1 MSTIAIDAM
10 GGDHAPKE
18 IVHGGVDASRNG
30 HDVVLIGDQARI
42 KPILDEVGVD
52 LPIVHAS
59 ETIGMT
65 DDPATAIREKRDA
78 SISVAARLV
87 KSGEVDGLIS
97 AGSTGAAMAAA
108 TFMIGRLP
116 GVSRPAIA
124 SYFPSGSVVL
134 DMGANLS
141 CRPTDLAQFAVMG
154 AALARAHYGVDK
166 PTVGLL
172 NIGGEAGKGRALEQE
187 AYKLLEALP
196 HVDFVGNVEGTDLPL
211 AKSNVIVCDGYTG
224 NILIK
229 TAEGAA
235 KMVFGFML
243 EAVSAPEYAEALQ
256 TLAPAVLE
264 LRERLNPERHGGA
277 HLLGVNGVVV
287 LTHGSS
293 ERLSISTAVDT
304 AVEAVEGRVP
314 EMIAAGLAESEGL
327 L

>member
-10 GGDHAPKE
+10 GGDNAPTQ
-18 IVHGGVDASRNG
+18 IVHGGIDASNHG
-30 HDVVLIGDQARI
+30 HEIVLVGDEARLR
-42 KPILDEVGVD
+42 PILAEAGAD

-59 ETIGMT
+59 ETIGMS

-87 KSGEVDGLIS
+87 KSGDADGLIS

-154 AALARAHYGVDK
+154 AALARAHYGLDE

-172 NIGGEAGKGRALEQE
+172 NIGGEAGKGRALERE

-196 HVDFVGNVEGTDLPL
+196 HVDFVGNVEGTDLAL

-224 NILIK
+224 NVLIK

-243 EAVSAPEYAEALQ
+243 EAVSAPEYAEAMQ
-256 TLAPAVLE
+256 TLAPAMAE
-264 LRERLNPERHGGA
+264 LGERLNPERHGGA
-277 HLLGVNGVVV
+277 HLLGINGVVV

-293 ERLSISTAVDT
+293 GRLSISTAVDT

-314 EMIAAGLAESEGL
+314 EMIAAGLAESQDL